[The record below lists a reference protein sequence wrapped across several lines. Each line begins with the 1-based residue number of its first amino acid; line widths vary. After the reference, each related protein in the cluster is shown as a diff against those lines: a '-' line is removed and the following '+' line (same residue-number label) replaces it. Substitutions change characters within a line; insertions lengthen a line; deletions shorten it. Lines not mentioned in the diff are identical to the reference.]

1 MTKNIFDS
9 IANHYDSPD
18 RQALSKIIRE
28 ELTTYLPRDSHQKV
42 LLDYGGGTGLVS
54 LPLAERFK
62 ELIIAD
68 ASETMLKMAEEKIQ
82 AADLKNVR
90 TIHADASVEFPAVQ
104 ANLIL
109 LSLVLLHIPDT
120 ENILTKL
127 YEILAPGGQLI
138 IVDFDKNEQISH
150 PKVHNGFSQEEL
162 NNRLEKT
169 GFVSATSHTFHRGEK
184 LFMNKNASLFL
195 SISQKA

>member
-18 RQALSKIIRE
+18 RQALAKIIRE

-82 AADLKNVR
+82 AADLRNVR
-90 TIHADASVEFPAVQ
+90 TIHADASVEFPAVPFYHSYFCTFPIQ
-104 ANLIL
+104 RL
-109 LSLVLLHIPDT
+109 
-120 ENILTKL
+120 
-127 YEILAPGGQLI
+127 
-138 IVDFDKNEQISH
+138 
-150 PKVHNGFSQEEL
+150 FS
-162 NNRLEKT
+162 
-169 GFVSATSHTFHRGEK
+169 
-184 LFMNKNASLFL
+184 
-195 SISQKA
+195 

>member
-18 RQALSKIIRE
+18 RQALAKIIRE

-82 AADLKNVR
+82 AADLKMSER
-90 TIHADASVEFPAVQ
+90 ST
-104 ANLIL
+104 LML
-109 LSLVLLHIPDT
+109 LSNFLLS
-120 ENILTKL
+120 KL
-127 YEILAPGGQLI
+127 ISSFYHLYFYTFLI
-138 IVDFDKNEQISH
+138 RRIFLQN
-150 PKVHNGFSQEEL
+150 
-162 NNRLEKT
+162 
-169 GFVSATSHTFHRGEK
+169 
-184 LFMNKNASLFL
+184 FMKF
-195 SISQKA
+195 

>member
-18 RQALSKIIRE
+18 RQALAKIIRE
-28 ELTTYLPRDSHQKV
+28 ELATYLPRDSHQKV

-82 AADLKNVR
+82 AADLKMSARSTLMPLSN
-90 TIHADASVEFPAVQ
+90 F
-104 ANLIL
+104 L
-109 LSLVLLHIPDT
+109 LSPSITRTFAHSRYRD
-120 ENILTKL
+120 
-127 YEILAPGGQLI
+127 Y
-138 IVDFDKNEQISH
+138 SH
-150 PKVHNGFSQEEL
+150 ETLRTFSSW
-162 NNRLEKT
+162 RST
-169 GFVSATSHTFHRGEK
+169 DYCRF
-184 LFMNKNASLFL
+184 
-195 SISQKA
+195 